1 MSESKDIAA
10 SVRARLNNQAR
21 STGELF
27 QNLILRYAQERFL
40 YRLGCSHHRDSF
52 ILKGAT
58 LFLLWEGAPHRRTKD
73 IDFLRFGSSDE
84 EELKKA
90 ITEVCTH
97 TVEADGMAFDLDS
110 LSISPIR
117 ELQEYDGHRIE
128 LMVSLGQAK
137 FKLWMDVGFGDSVKP
152 TKANWPSILD
162 APEPEINVYPR
173 EAVIAEKFHAIVKHG
188 MANSRMKDF
197 FDVHFLATNYEF
209 LSTQVTDSISA
220 TFERRRDPL
229 PDTIPVGLTE
239 DFANDETKKKQW
251 TGFLK
256 KNAVSKLSLQ
266 EAVDVTRRFIWPL
279 IKLVKSEKEE
289 TLVWEPGGDWRSKSD
304 N

>member
-1 MSESKDIAA
+1 VSDARDIAE

-27 QNLILRYAQERFL
+27 QNLLLRYAQERFL

-58 LFLLWEGAPHRRTKD
+58 LFLLWEGASHRRTKD

-84 EELKKA
+84 EELKRA
-90 ITEVCTH
+90 IIEVCSQ
-97 TVEADGMAFDLDS
+97 TVDADGMAFDLDS

-117 ELQEYDGHRIE
+117 EFQEYDGHRIE
-128 LMVSLGQAK
+128 LLVNLGQAK
-137 FKLWMDVGFGDSVKP
+137 VKLWMDVGFGDSVKP
-152 TKANWPSILD
+152 TKTNWPSILD

-173 EAVIAEKFHAIVKHG
+173 ETVIAEKFHAIVKHG

-197 FDVHFLATNYEF
+197 FDVHYLAMNNEF
-209 LSTQVTDSISA
+209 LSTQITDAISA

-229 PDTIPVGLTE
+229 PDVLPVGLTN
-239 DFANDETKKKQW
+239 DFATDETKNKQW

-256 KNAVSKLSLQ
+256 KNAVSQLTLQ
-266 EAVDVTRRFIWPL
+266 ESVEVTRRFIWPL
-279 IKLVKSEKEE
+279 IELVKSEEQDL
-289 TLVWEPGGDWRSKSD
+289 LVWKPGGHWHRESD